1 MYEKDIVIYI
11 KGNMVK
17 NFRRSVKLA
26 KASLDNIQLSP
37 WVEKQ
42 DVHHWGGGGGV
53 TWSRPSPLGQ
63 HFDWL
68 SEYMCPAT
76 QQFYF

>member
-26 KASLDNIQLSP
+26 KASLDNIQLGL
-37 WVEKQ
+37 WVKKQ
-42 DVHHWGGGGGV
+42 DVHHWWGCHLV
-53 TWSRPSPLGQ
+53 K
-63 HFDWL
+63 
-68 SEYMCPAT
+68 A
-76 QQFYF
+76 

>member
-42 DVHHWGGGGGV
+42 DVHHWGGGECHLV
-53 TWSRPSPLGQ
+53 K
-63 HFDWL
+63 
-68 SEYMCPAT
+68 A
-76 QQFYF
+76 